1 MYLSSIC
8 LDIKRSNFSYRIFK
22 HLIGIFNGAKSILSL
37 LKLLYLI
44 SICFV
49 SHFCVSWFKQTANV
63 IERIIQVYGVMK
75 PLHRVSRC
83 KNKASTSRLLRMRHK
98 VAEFFG
104 FSIFFFLFFFRFS
117 VRIKFY
123 AFTFKSVSFF
133 FSVLSKKSERKKVW
147 DTYWSFLLRYTKSF
161 IKLNKGSSP
170 GK

>member
-104 FSIFFFLFFFRFS
+104 FSIFFFLFFFDFLS
-117 VRIKFY
+117 ASNSMHLLLSLFL
-123 AFTFKSVSFF
+123 FF
-133 FSVLSKKSERKKVW
+133 LVFFQKNLKEKKSGTLIEVF
-147 DTYWSFLLRYTKSF
+147 YFVIQNHS
-161 IKLNKGSSP
+161 
-170 GK
+170 